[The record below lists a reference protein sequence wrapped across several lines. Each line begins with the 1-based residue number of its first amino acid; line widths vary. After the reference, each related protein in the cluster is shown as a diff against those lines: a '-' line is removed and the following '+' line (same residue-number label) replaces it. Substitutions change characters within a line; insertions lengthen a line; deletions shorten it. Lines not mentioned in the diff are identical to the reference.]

1 MTRRIAKTCPWLLSE
16 SARNKSPDKGLLVD
30 DRGFLKHLEV
40 VLLVTG
46 VLIQDEQ
53 IRAQKADHESQVKLP
68 DHTHLSKVLL
78 RGGEQG
84 ETQPHR
90 EGIQ

>member
-1 MTRRIAKTCPWLLSE
+1 M
-16 SARNKSPDKGLLVD
+16 D

-68 DHTHLSKVLL
+68 DHTHLGKVLL
-78 RGGEQG
+78 RESEQS
-84 ETQPHR
+84 ETQSHR
-90 EGIQ
+90 EGIEV